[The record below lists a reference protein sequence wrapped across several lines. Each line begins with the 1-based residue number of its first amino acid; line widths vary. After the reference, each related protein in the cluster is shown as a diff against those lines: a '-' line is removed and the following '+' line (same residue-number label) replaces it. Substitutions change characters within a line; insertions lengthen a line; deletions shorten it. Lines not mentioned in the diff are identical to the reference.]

1 MIPLI
6 STERSPRFSEMDG
19 KYDALRLR
27 NQLCF
32 LLYLCSKEITRRYQ
46 PLLEKLDLT
55 YTQYVV
61 MMYYWE
67 MGSSTAKELSE
78 ALLLDPST
86 LTPILR
92 KLEKKGY
99 LKRSRNPED
108 ERSILLSLTSEG
120 LALQDR
126 ALAVPAEMANCLG
139 LKEEEAYQL
148 GMLLGKILT
157 NVEKEL

>member
-1 MIPLI
+1 
-6 STERSPRFSEMDG
+6 MDG

-32 LLYLCSKEITRRYQ
+32 PLYLCSKEITRRYQ

-67 MGSSTAKELSE
+67 MGSSTAKDLSE

>member
-1 MIPLI
+1 
-6 STERSPRFSEMDG
+6 MDG

-32 LLYLCSKEITRRYQ
+32 PLYLCSKEITRRYQ

-126 ALAVPAEMANCLG
+126 ALAVPTEMANCLG

-148 GMLLGKILT
+148 WMLLGKILT

>member
-1 MIPLI
+1 
-6 STERSPRFSEMDG
+6 MDG

-32 LLYLCSKEITRRYQ
+32 PLYLCSKEITRRYQ

-67 MGSSTAKELSE
+67 MGSSTAKELSG

>member
-1 MIPLI
+1 
-6 STERSPRFSEMDG
+6 MDG

-32 LLYLCSKEITRRYQ
+32 PLYLCSKEIRRRYQ

-61 MMYYWE
+61 RMYYWE

-126 ALAVPAEMANCLG
+126 ALAVPTEMANCLG